1 MKGVIYYGTAL
12 QRISPVEF
20 VFITVADYTISLIVV
35 AEREKKEN
43 N

>member
-12 QRISPVEF
+12 KGILPVGF